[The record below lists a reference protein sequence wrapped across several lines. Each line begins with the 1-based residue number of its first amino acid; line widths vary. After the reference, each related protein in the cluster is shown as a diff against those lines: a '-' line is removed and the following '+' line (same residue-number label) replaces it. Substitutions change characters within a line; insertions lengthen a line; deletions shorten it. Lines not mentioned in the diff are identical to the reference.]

1 MIFDAH
7 SDIWSDVTVRS
18 INGEKDIFRKYH
30 YERLQK
36 GGIEGSIFAVW
47 IDPPYDAEPEQR
59 FKQIME
65 AVTEEISYC
74 EDILHVV
81 HDYGEMMHAR
91 SKGTFYTFIGCEGLS
106 GIGED
111 IDRLD
116 ELYDF
121 GVRHASLT
129 WNEQNFLAAGTKGN
143 EEDGLTPLG
152 IQALQR
158 IEKLHMILDVSHL
171 NDKSFWDVMEYATG
185 PVVATHSNS
194 RSLCDVPRNLTDEMI
209 NAIAQTEGMIGIN
222 AYASFVAENKE
233 DQTVDRLAEHIDHMV
248 RIAGID
254 HIGFGFDFCEFL
266 GSESGFGKTGILTGM
281 ENASMAQNMLEALRK
296 IGFSK
301 IEIEKLS
308 YGNWHDLIRRV
319 L

>member
-7 SDIWSDVTVRS
+7 SDIWSDVTVKS

-36 GGIEGSIFAVW
+36 GGIEGAIFAMW
-47 IDPPYDAEPEQR
+47 IDPPYDAKPEQR

-65 AVTEEISYC
+65 AVTEERSYC
-74 EDILHVV
+74 EDILSIV
-81 HDYGEMMHAR
+81 HDHREMMHAR
-91 SKGTFYTFIGCEGLS
+91 SKGIFYTFLGCEGLS

-129 WNEQNFLAAGTKGN
+129 WNEQNSLATGIKGN
-143 EEDGLTPLG
+143 EDEGLTPLG
-152 IQALQR
+152 IQALHR
-158 IEKLHMILDVSHL
+158 IEKLHMLLDVSHL
-171 NDKSFWDVMEYATG
+171 NDKSFWDVMEHATG

-194 RSLCDVPRNLTDEMI
+194 RSLCDVPRNLTDDMI

-222 AYASFVAENKE
+222 AYASFVAENKK
-233 DQTVDRLAEHIDHMV
+233 DRTVDRLAAHIDHMV

-266 GSESGFGKTGILTGM
+266 ESELGFGEAGMLTGL
-281 ENASMAQNMLEALRK
+281 ENASMVQNMLEALRK

>member
-7 SDIWSDVTVRS
+7 SDIWSDVTVRC
-18 INGEKDIFRKYH
+18 INGEKDVFRKYH
-30 YERLQK
+30 YERLKK
-36 GGIEGSIFAVW
+36 GGIEGAVFVMW
-47 IDPPYDAEPEQR
+47 IDPPHDKDPEQR
-59 FKQIME
+59 LKQIMK
-65 AVTEEISYC
+65 AVAEETSYC

-81 HDYGEMMHAR
+81 HDYREMMHAR
-91 SKGTFYTFIGCEGLS
+91 SRETFYTFLGCEGLS

-129 WNEQNFLAAGTKGN
+129 WNEQNSLATGIRGN
-143 EEDGLTPLG
+143 EDDGLTPLG
-152 IQALQR
+152 IQALRR
-158 IEKLHMILDVSHL
+158 IEKLHMLLDVSHL
-171 NDKSFWDVMEYATG
+171 NDKSFWDVMEHATG

-194 RSLCDVPRNLTDEMI
+194 RSLCDVPRNLTDDMI

-222 AYASFVAENKE
+222 AYGSFVAENKK
-233 DQTVDRLAEHIDHMV
+233 DRTVDRLAAHIDHMV

-266 GSESGFGKTGILTGM
+266 EYESGSVEAGRLAGL

-301 IEIEKLS
+301 NEIEKLS

>member
-7 SDIWSDVTVRS
+7 SDIWSDVTAKS
-18 INGEKDIFRKYH
+18 ISGEKDIFRKYH

-36 GGIEGSIFAVW
+36 GGIEGAIFAMW
-47 IDPPYDAEPEQR
+47 IDPPYDNDPTQR
-59 FKQIME
+59 LKQIME
-65 AVTEEISYC
+65 AVTEETSYC
-74 EDILHVV
+74 KDILNIV
-81 HDYGEMMHAR
+81 HDYREMVHAR
-91 SKGTFYTFIGCEGLS
+91 SKGIFYTFLGCEGLS

-111 IDRLD
+111 IDKLD

-129 WNEQNFLAAGTKGN
+129 WNEQNCLAAGIRGS
-143 EEDGLTPLG
+143 EDDGLTPLG
-152 IQALQR
+152 IQALHR
-158 IEKLHMILDVSHL
+158 IEKLHMLLDVSHL
-171 NDKSFWDVMEYATG
+171 NDKSFWDVMEHATG
-185 PVVATHSNS
+185 PVAATHSNS

-222 AYASFVAENKE
+222 AYASFVAENKKE
-233 DQTVDRLAEHIDHMV
+233 RTVDRLASHIDHMV

-266 GSESGFGKTGILTGM
+266 EYELGFAEEGM
-281 ENASMAQNMLEALRK
+281 LAGLENAAMAQNMLEALRK
-296 IGFSK
+296 IGFSRT
-301 IEIEKLS
+301 EIEKLS

>member
-7 SDIWSDVTVRS
+7 SDIWSDVTVKS

-30 YERLQK
+30 YERLKK
-36 GGIEGSIFAVW
+36 GGIEGAIFAMW
-47 IDPPYDAEPEQR
+47 IDPPYDTEPEQR
-59 FKQIME
+59 LKQIME
-65 AVTEEISYC
+65 AVTDERSYC
-74 EDILHVV
+74 EDILSIV
-81 HDYGEMMHAR
+81 HDHREMMHAR
-91 SKGTFYTFIGCEGLS
+91 SKGTFYTFLGCEGLS

-111 IDRLD
+111 IDKLD

-121 GVRHASLT
+121 GVRHVSLT
-129 WNEQNFLAAGTKGN
+129 WNEQNCLAAGIRGN
-143 EEDGLTPLG
+143 EEDGLTSLG
-152 IQALQR
+152 IQALHR
-158 IEKLHMILDVSHL
+158 IEKLHMLLDVSHL
-171 NDKSFWDVMEYATG
+171 NDKSFWDVMEHATG
-185 PVVATHSNS
+185 PIVATHSNS
-194 RSLCDVPRNLTDEMI
+194 RSLCDVPRNLTDDMI

-222 AYASFVAENKE
+222 AYASFVAENKK
-233 DQTVDRLAEHIDHMV
+233 DRTVDRLAAHIDHMV

-266 GSESGFGKTGILTGM
+266 EYGSGPAEKVMLIGL
-281 ENASMAQNMLEALRK
+281 ENASVAQNMLEALRK

-301 IEIEKLS
+301 NEIEKLS

>member
-7 SDIWSDVTVRS
+7 SDIWSDVTVKSLR
-18 INGEKDIFRKYH
+18 GEKDIFRKYH

-36 GGIEGSIFAVW
+36 GGIEGAIFVMW
-47 IDPPYDAEPEQR
+47 IDPPYDTDPEQR
-59 FKQIME
+59 LKQIME
-65 AVTEEISYC
+65 TVDEEVSCC
-74 EDILHVV
+74 EDILNIV
-81 HDYGEMMHAR
+81 HDYREMMHAR
-91 SKGTFYTFIGCEGLS
+91 SKGTFYTFLGCEGLS

-129 WNEQNFLAAGTKGN
+129 WNEKNSLATGIRGD
-143 EEDGLTPLG
+143 EDSGLTSLG
-152 IQALQR
+152 IQALGR
-158 IEKLHMILDVSHL
+158 IEKLHMLLDVSHL
-171 NDKSFWDVMEYATG
+171 NDKSFWDVMEHATG

-194 RSLCDVPRNLTDEMI
+194 RSLCDVPRNLTDDMI

-222 AYASFVAENKE
+222 AYASFAAENKK
-233 DQTVDRLAEHIDHMV
+233 DRTVDRLAAHVDHMV

-266 GSESGFGKTGILTGM
+266 GSESGFGETGVLNGL
-281 ENASMAQNMLEALRK
+281 ENASQAQNMLEALKK

-301 IEIEKLS
+301 TEMDKLS